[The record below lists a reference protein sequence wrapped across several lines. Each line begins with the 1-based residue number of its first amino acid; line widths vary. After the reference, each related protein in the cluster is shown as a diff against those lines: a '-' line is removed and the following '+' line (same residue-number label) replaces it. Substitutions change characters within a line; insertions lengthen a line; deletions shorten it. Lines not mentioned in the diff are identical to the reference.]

1 MEVTAKLQHLRMAP
15 RKVRLVASMLKGLP
29 AAEALTELRH
39 LPKRASLPIEKLLR
53 SALAN
58 AKHNFHLDEKNLR
71 VKLAIVDSGPVMKR
85 FRARAF
91 GRAATIRKRMSHV
104 TIVLDEFIPSSQKA
118 RKVKKAAA
126 PIVREASLEDMKEAA
141 SQAKLEA
148 ERPAERKI
156 IPKTKSAGPGFV
168 RRIFNRKAV

>member
-71 VKLAIVDSGPVMKR
+71 VKLAIHSQFAKSPKSQKGRGADCSRSV
-85 FRARAF
+85 AR
-91 GRAATIRKRMSHV
+91 GYER
-104 TIVLDEFIPSSQKA
+104 SSQSSKA
-118 RKVKKAAA
+118 
-126 PIVREASLEDMKEAA
+126 
-141 SQAKLEA
+141 
-148 ERPAERKI
+148 
-156 IPKTKSAGPGFV
+156 
-168 RRIFNRKAV
+168 